1 MWLRDKNLIL
11 NRTPEINLFIWLRDK
26 NKLILSES
34 GVSGGGE
41 IIQSILSIFCFLSA
55 SSHLFDSGKRGD
67 GIYVWTLQS
76 EEHKFSPDSYYDDNV
91 FWMDYCGH
99 L

>member
-1 MWLRDKNLIL
+1 M
-11 NRTPEINLFIWLRDK
+11 WLRDK

-34 GVSGGGE
+34 GVGVKLFKASCPF
-41 IIQSILSIFCFLSA
+41 FCFLSA
-55 SSHLFDSGKRGD
+55 SHLFDSGKRGG
-67 GIYVWTLQS
+67 GIYVWTSQS

-91 FWMDYCGH
+91 LWMDYCGH